1 MLGDSVGFDNHIQFW
16 HVKITVNLHDF
27 DIQSNMVGGL
37 KLSIL
42 MAKSVIPHVI
52 CVLSVVYP
60 DVNCPGDISSRVRGH
75 ELVF

>member
-1 MLGDSVGFDNHIQFW
+1 
-16 HVKITVNLHDF
+16 
-27 DIQSNMVGGL
+27 MVGGL